1 MSNVVLALDTCTE
14 LCSVALQAGD
24 RLVTRETLAP
34 REHSQKVLGFIDEV
48 LAEMDIAFDAIERL
62 VVGHGPG
69 SFTGVR
75 IGVSIGQGLA
85 FSHTLPVTPI
95 CTLEALAEQAWRRY
109 QATDVIVAIDAR
121 MNEVYIARYQRRD
134 DTWIELQAPQMAALE
149 QLNEERWLADGQPVG
164 VGTGWQAYGPQLDAE
179 QRVSILPDVWL
190 PEARDMLSL
199 ALHPQAKSIQAAE
212 LEPLYVRN
220 EVTWKKLPGR

>member
-1 MSNVVLALDTCTE
+1 MNSVVLAIDTCTE
-14 LCSVALQAGD
+14 LCSVALQAEG
-24 RLVTRETLAP
+24 RMATRKTLAP

-48 LAEMDIAFDAIERL
+48 LAELEIPFTAVERI
-62 VVGHGPG
+62 VVGQGPG

-109 QATDVIVAIDAR
+109 QLTDVIAAIDAR

-134 DTWIELQAPQMAALE
+134 NRWFIVETPQMAALDA
-149 QLNEERWLADGQPVG
+149 LDSARWFTGGSPIG
-164 VGTGWQAYGPQLDAE
+164 VGTGWQAYSEQLDPQQQI
-179 QRVSILPDVWL
+179 QRLPDVWL
-190 PEARDMLSL
+190 PEALDMLAL
-199 ALHPQAKSIQAAE
+199 ALHGDAKVISAAE

>member
-14 LCSVALQAGD
+14 LCSVALQKGE
-24 RLVTRETLAP
+24 RLVTRQTLAP
-34 REHSQKVLGFIDEV
+34 REHSQKILGFIDEV
-48 LAEMDIAFDAIERL
+48 LADLDIGFDAIERL
-62 VVGHGPG
+62 VVGQGPG

-109 QATDVIVAIDAR
+109 QATDVIAAIDAR
-121 MNEVYIARYQRRD
+121 MNEVYIARYQRRND
-134 DTWIELQAPQMAALE
+134 AWIAIQAPQMAALE
-149 QLNEERWLADGQPVG
+149 QLSKELWLDDGEPVG
-164 VGTGWQAYGPQLDAE
+164 VGTGWQAYGQQLDAE

-199 ALHPQAKSIQAAE
+199 ALHPHAKSVQAAE